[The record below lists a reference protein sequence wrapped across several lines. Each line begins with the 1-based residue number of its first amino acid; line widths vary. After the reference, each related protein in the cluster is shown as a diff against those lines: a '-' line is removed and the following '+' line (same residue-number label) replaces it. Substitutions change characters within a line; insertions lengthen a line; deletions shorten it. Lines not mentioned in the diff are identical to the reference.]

1 MRKLSVVCL
10 VVLLVAGLS
19 GCPPGN
25 INPSGLNSVTLHNSG
40 ETDILFLSVTR
51 IEATKAG
58 INLLAE
64 PLAPGE
70 TFRVDGLEDG
80 QYEFYVR
87 YVDPPF
93 AWRHSTMRQY
103 LEGGVNYDWYF
114 NDNV

>member
-1 MRKLSVVCL
+1 MRKLSAVCL

-19 GCPPGN
+19 GCPLGM
-25 INPSGLNSVTLHNSG
+25 NSVTLHNDG
-40 ETDILFLSVTR
+40 ETDILCLSVTR
-51 IEATKAG
+51 IEATKEG

-87 YVDPPF
+87 YICPWAPS
-93 AWRHSTMRQY
+93 ASTGMTVVQY
-103 LEGGVNYDWYF
+103 LEGGENYDWYF
-114 NDNV
+114 NYNV